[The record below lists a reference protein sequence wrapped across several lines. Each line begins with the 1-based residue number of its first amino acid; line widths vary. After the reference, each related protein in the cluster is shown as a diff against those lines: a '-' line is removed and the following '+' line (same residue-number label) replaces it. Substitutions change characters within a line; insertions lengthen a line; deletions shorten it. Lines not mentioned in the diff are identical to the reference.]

1 MIRIYVTVG
10 LLALRVQLAKR
21 HSRLSYEGRHWAV
34 A

>member
-1 MIRIYVTVG
+1 MVRVYLAVG

-21 HSRLSYEGRHWAV
+21 HDRRAYVGRHWAV